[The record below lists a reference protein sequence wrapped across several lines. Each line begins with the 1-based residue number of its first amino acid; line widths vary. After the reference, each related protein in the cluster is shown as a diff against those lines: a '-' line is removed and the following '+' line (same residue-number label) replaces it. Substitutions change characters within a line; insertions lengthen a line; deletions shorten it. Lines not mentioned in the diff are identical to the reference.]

1 MRLLLIEDDE
11 WIVQT
16 LEEVLSRQHYVVD
29 VAMDGEVG
37 WEFVEAF
44 TYDLILLDVIL
55 PELDG
60 IEFCRRLRARGYQT
74 PVLLLT
80 AQSSSTDKV
89 MGLDAGADD
98 YVVKPFE
105 LTELLARIRVLLRRR
120 HSPLLSTLEWENLRL
135 DPGTCEVTYNE
146 RSLPLTPKEYRL
158 LELFLRNQ
166 HHVFSRSAIIENLW
180 SVEEAPSEDT
190 VTAHMKGLRHKL
202 KQAGAPADFIE
213 TVYGIGYRLKV
224 PISSSPKS
232 TQASTTTPQQAL
244 QKQTQTAL
252 TLMWH
257 KHHDKARDRIAV
269 LEQAEAALQA
279 DAMERKL
286 RQKAVLAAHKLAG
299 ALGVFGFAEG
309 SQIAGEIEQQLQSTA
324 TFSPKE
330 VAHFSKRVNAL
341 RQSLAAELPQPQAR
355 PARQLRPLLIAVDDD
370 PALAELIL
378 REALALKIRAK
389 LLPNLAAAR
398 QTLETLSQAEPTLDV
413 LVLSFSLAT
422 TAEANLRD
430 LAQLANQ
437 PPPVPVLLFTD
448 RDNLTDRVKVAQF
461 GAHVV
466 IQKPQRPAQVLATVT
481 SILNRGQATNAKVMV
496 VDDDPQVLAA
506 IRSLFEPWGL
516 ELIALNDPFQFW
528 AMLEKFSPDL
538 LVLDV
543 EMPHF
548 SGIELCQV
556 VRNDPRWFRLP
567 ILFFSVHTDTE
578 TVRQVLTAGA
588 DEYVSKTTVS
598 SELVTR
604 VLNRLERV
612 RLLQSMR

>member
-1 MRLLLIEDDE
+1 
-11 WIVQT
+11 
-16 LEEVLSRQHYVVD
+16 
-29 VAMDGEVG
+29 
-37 WEFVEAF
+37 
-44 TYDLILLDVIL
+44 
-55 PELDG
+55 
-60 IEFCRRLRARGYQT
+60 
-74 PVLLLT
+74 
-80 AQSSSTDKV
+80 
-89 MGLDAGADD
+89 
-98 YVVKPFE
+98 
-105 LTELLARIRVLLRRR
+105 
-120 HSPLLSTLEWENLRL
+120 
-135 DPGTCEVTYNE
+135 
-146 RSLPLTPKEYRL
+146 
-158 LELFLRNQ
+158 
-166 HHVFSRSAIIENLW
+166 
-180 SVEEAPSEDT
+180 
-190 VTAHMKGLRHKL
+190 MKGLRHKL

-224 PISSSPKS
+224 PTSSSPKS

-244 QKQTQTAL
+244 RKQTQTAL

-269 LEQAEAALQA
+269 LEQAKVALQA
-279 DAMERKL
+279 NALERKL

-324 TFSPKE
+324 TFSPQE
-330 VAHFSKRVNAL
+330 VAHFSERVDAL
-341 RQSLAAELPQPQAR
+341 RQSIAVEPPQPQA
-355 PARQLRPLLIAVDDD
+355 PSVRQLRPLLIAVDDD
-370 PALAELIL
+370 PELAELIL

-389 LLPNLAAAR
+389 LLPDLAAAR
-398 QTLETLSQAEPTLDV
+398 KTLETLSQTAPTLDV

-430 LAQLANQ
+430 LAKLAKQ

-448 RDNLTDRVKVAQF
+448 RDNLTDRVKAAQF

-466 IQKPQRPAQVLATVT
+466 IQKPQRPAQVLATIT
-481 SILNRGQATNAKVMV
+481 SILNQGQATNAKVMV

-506 IRSLFEPWGL
+506 IRSLLEPWGL

-567 ILFFSVHTDTE
+567 ILFFSVHTDAG
-578 TVRQVLTAGA
+578 TVRQILTAGA
-588 DEYVSKTTVS
+588 DEYVSKATVS

-612 RLLQSMR
+612 RLLQSMN